1 MEVRAVDQLA
11 LLLAALG
18 HDAGHRG
25 RTNAFEV
32 ATLSDLA
39 LRYND
44 SSVLENHHAAGLYK
58 LTTTKPECNIFKV
71 LEDSPATWKEARK
84 TIVSMILHTDMIHHF
99 KARPPR
105 WK

>member
-1 MEVRAVDQLA
+1 MRPVDQLA

-44 SSVLENHHAAGLYK
+44 ASVLENHHAAVSCTCA
-58 LTTTKPECNIFKV
+58 LTAEPPLTGKMEPADVRWESCVV
-71 LEDSPATWKEARK
+71 LQTSFDG
-84 TIVSMILHTDMIHHF
+84 
-99 KARPPR
+99 
-105 WK
+105 